1 MAAPGEEPAF
11 KEISIVPDYRA
22 LQIITESSVE
32 LKSFLENGGENGSS
46 SSSILKS
53 IYYGHEHKKFLKQLG
68 NVQQYLAKKC
78 SAVPTLNSDT
88 AALIATE
95 LKSPPYGLSKEEIV
109 MILNQLPLTDQR
121 LEMMFPGK
129 FSKEQVRA
137 VIALLNGYLDIQPH
151 SEGEDEEEEGENG
164 SKMETSSSG
173 EHHFQP
179 VEFSADHTTDVHV
192 KEELWGDFLVM
203 ENIDNQHLS
212 FIISYWT

>member
-95 LKSPPYGLSKEEIV
+95 LKSPPYGLSKEEI
-109 MILNQLPLTDQR
+109 LPLTDQR

-151 SEGEDEEEEGENG
+151 SEGEDEEERG
-164 SKMETSSSG
+164 
-173 EHHFQP
+173 
-179 VEFSADHTTDVHV
+179 
-192 KEELWGDFLVM
+192 
-203 ENIDNQHLS
+203 
-212 FIISYWT
+212 